1 MNYVVFV
8 IVGEVGVIFALTW
21 YDLLRVEFEKLW
33 RGDRCFGT
41 NADSSKMHRRPPRN
55 MFSSIAFPFD
65 SNALLIS
72 KAFVFY

>member
-1 MNYVVFV
+1 MVLVV
-8 IVGEVGVIFALTW
+8 VGEVGVILASTW
-21 YDLLRVEFEKLW
+21 HDLLRVKFEKLW
-33 RGDRCFGT
+33 RGNRCFGT
-41 NADSSKMHRRPPRN
+41 NVDSSKMHRRPPRN